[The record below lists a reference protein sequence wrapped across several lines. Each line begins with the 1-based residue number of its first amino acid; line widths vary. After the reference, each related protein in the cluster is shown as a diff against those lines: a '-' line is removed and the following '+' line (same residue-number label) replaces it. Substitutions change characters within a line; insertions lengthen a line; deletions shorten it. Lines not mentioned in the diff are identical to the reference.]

1 MKLGTLFGIGSA
13 LLLIAAALIVD
24 ALFFPREEDDAKLFQ
39 TVELLSEVEE
49 QKPDETEPEPD
60 EPEEIETEVEEPPDA
75 AEIMKSLESPATVDA
90 PALEVASLSAIE
102 AALNGKGGGG
112 DFAQALSFASGGRI
126 DGTGKPGERGDTL
139 EDAFSMA
146 ELDQKPRAVFQGSP
160 VYPAEMRGKKV
171 EGQVTLIFVV
181 DPAGKVDKPR
191 IENSSHKAFEA
202 PALSALKKWKF
213 EPGIRGGERVSS
225 KMRISIR
232 FPPG

>member
-1 MKLGTLFGIGSA
+1 MKLGILFAIGSA
-13 LLLIAAALIVD
+13 LLLIAAALVVD
-24 ALFFPREEDDAKLFQ
+24 VTFFPREEDDQKTLQ

-49 QKPDETEPEPD
+49 EKPDETEPEPD

-75 AEIMKSLESPATVDA
+75 AEIMKNLDTPALVDA
-90 PALEVASLSAIE
+90 PALEIASLSAIE
-102 AALNGKGGGG
+102 AALNGQGGGG
-112 DFAQALSFASGGRI
+112 DFAQALSFDSGGRI
-126 DGTGKPGERGDTL
+126 GGRGRAGEGGDTL

-191 IENSSHKAFEA
+191 IENSSHKAFEG
-202 PALSALKKWKF
+202 PALNAIKKWKF